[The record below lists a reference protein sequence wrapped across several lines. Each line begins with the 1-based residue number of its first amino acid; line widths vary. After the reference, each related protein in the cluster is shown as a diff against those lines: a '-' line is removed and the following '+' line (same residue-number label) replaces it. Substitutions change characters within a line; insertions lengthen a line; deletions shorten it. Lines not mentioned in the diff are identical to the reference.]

1 MLMYKPRERLHVHFA
16 AKMCS
21 GFTCMLRGEAKALS
35 SMFLIL
41 QEIYT
46 DLQSTDILMSA
57 IVATLKQEHMKGS
70 KACQH

>member
-1 MLMYKPRERLHVHFA
+1 
-16 AKMCS
+16 
-21 GFTCMLRGEAKALS
+21 MLRGEAKALS

>member
-1 MLMYKPRERLHVHFA
+1 
-16 AKMCS
+16 
-21 GFTCMLRGEAKALS
+21 
-35 SMFLIL
+35 MFLIL